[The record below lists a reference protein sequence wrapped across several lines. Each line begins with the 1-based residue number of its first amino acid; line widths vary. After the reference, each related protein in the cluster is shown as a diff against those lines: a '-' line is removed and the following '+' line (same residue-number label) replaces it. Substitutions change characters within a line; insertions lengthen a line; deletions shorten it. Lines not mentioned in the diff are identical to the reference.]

1 METLSQLEARYEELS
16 ADHSGALFELGRLES
31 ITSQLQEENVRG
43 HQKKQQSRDL
53 VKLRI
58 KQMRLQETVQELE
71 HNLSNVQE
79 HIQSHK
85 SRSGR
90 QQLITEL
97 ARLGQYIVT
106 QQRAY
111 LQTRRQE
118 PDDKTGLAERFQQL
132 GALRHDFVTR
142 VTELAPGMTQL
153 LSTTSYQN
161 PDEARQLHIELESL
175 RHELEQRGVNLRAVM
190 TVLDAN
196 EAATMWDVVP
206 ANAKRPV

>member
-31 ITSQLQEENVRG
+31 VTSQLREGSARG
-43 HQKKQQSRDL
+43 RQQKQQSRDL

-71 HNLSNVQE
+71 HNLSKVQE
-79 HIQSHK
+79 HIQGHK

-97 ARLGQYIVT
+97 VELGQRIVT
-106 QQRAY
+106 QQQGY
-111 LQTRRQE
+111 MQYRRQE
-118 PDDKTGLAERFQQL
+118 PHDKAGRAERYRQL
-132 GALRHDFVTR
+132 GTLRRHFVTR

-161 PDEARQLHIELESL
+161 PDESRKLHIELESL
-175 RHELEQRGVNLRAVM
+175 HHELELRGVNLQAVM
-190 TVLDAN
+190 TVLDVSEPSA
-196 EAATMWDVVP
+196 MWDVVP
-206 ANAKRPV
+206 AKSKKKS